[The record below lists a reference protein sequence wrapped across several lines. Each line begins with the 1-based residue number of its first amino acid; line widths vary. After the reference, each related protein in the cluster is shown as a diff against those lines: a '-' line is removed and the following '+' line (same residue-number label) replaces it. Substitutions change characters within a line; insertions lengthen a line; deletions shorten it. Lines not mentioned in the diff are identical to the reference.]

1 MEACI
6 QSRDC
11 LCYAYF
17 AYVALRVADMGPI
30 QLILPTLL
38 QQTLRQ
44 FTGHR
49 KCKTQLSKQDDS
61 RSWTVVGSD
70 PGANKSFFFQIYKI
84 YHVETHLGFFG
95 NSNLIKKMSLQ

>member
-17 AYVALRVADMGPI
+17 AYVALRVADMGTI
-30 QLILPTLL
+30 RLIELTLL
-38 QQTLRQ
+38 QH
-44 FTGHR
+44 FTGHPN
-49 KCKTQLSKQDDS
+49 CMTQLSKQDD

-70 PGANKSFFFQIYKI
+70 PGANKRFFFQIYKI
-84 YHVETHLGFFG
+84 YYVETHLGFFWKFQL
-95 NSNLIKKMSLQ
+95 NQKMSLQ

>member
-17 AYVALRVADMGPI
+17 AYVALRVADMGTI
-30 QLILPTLL
+30 RLIELTLL
-38 QQTLRQ
+38 QH
-44 FTGHR
+44 FTGHPN
-49 KCKTQLSKQDDS
+49 CMTQLSKQDD

-70 PGANKSFFFQIYKI
+70 PGANKSFFFQMYKI
-84 YHVETHLGFFG
+84 YYLEIHLG
-95 NSNLIKKMSLQ
+95 LC

>member
-6 QSRDC
+6 QSRDW

-49 KCKTQLSKQDDS
+49 KCKTQLSKQDD

-84 YHVETHLGFFG
+84 YHVETHLVFFWKFQL
-95 NSNLIKKMSLQ
+95 NQKMSLQ